1 MTSITDDL
9 SERELIEQ
17 SRSGNREAFGRLV
30 FLHRERLFNAMYAL
44 IGNEEES
51 RDVSQEAFIRVFNS
65 LDRFEIHRPFYPWL
79 YRIARNLALDYLK
92 KHGSRRKV
100 SLCSMLED
108 GRSQFES
115 SRAVNH
121 QHSDVRDQI
130 YQEQITSGIRTALDR
145 LKPEFSEVIMMK
157 HLQNLSYEEMA
168 DILNIPAGT
177 VMSRLFHARKALA
190 AELAEL
196 GYAPSG
202 KTTQRGERK

>member
-1 MTSITDDL
+1 MTSITVEL

-30 FLHRERLFNAMYAL
+30 FIHRERLFHAMYAL
-44 IGNEEES
+44 IGNEEEA

-65 LDRFEIHRPFYPWL
+65 LERFELNRPFYPWL

-100 SLCSMLED
+100 SLCSMLEE
-108 GRSQFES
+108 GKNQFEN

-121 QHSDVRDQI
+121 QATDVRDQI
-130 YQEQITSGIRTALDR
+130 YQEQISTGIRTALER

-168 DILNIPAGT
+168 EILNIPAGT

-190 AELAEL
+190 VELATL
-196 GYAPSG
+196 GYAPGG
-202 KTTQRGERK
+202 KVMHRSEGK